1 MAAARA
7 GMKYGYVMS
16 KFLQF
21 AGIWH
26 APDAIGAC
34 KCYNS
39 EGGENIPAKAGLFL
53 AWQKKFLQ
61 RE

>member
-1 MAAARA
+1 
-7 GMKYGYVMS
+7 MS
-16 KFLQF
+16 KSFRC
-21 AGIWH
+21 AEISHG
-26 APDAIGAC
+26 PDAIGAC

-53 AWQKKFLQ
+53 AWQKKSLQ